1 MEKQSVMEFL
11 VEMENEERY
20 WEGQEVCRNLEIDD
34 MVDQYRMEMEKQDE
48 YQTEC

>member
-1 MEKQSVMEFL
+1 MEQQSVMEFL
-11 VEMENEERY
+11 VEMENEEQY
-20 WEGQEVCRNLEIDD
+20 WECQEVSRNLEIDD